1 MHVQIFRNADGGW
14 HLFKFLPWNS
24 NNKYRFDVFLMWQVT
39 VATSV
44 KTGHLFCFTSY
55 SKNESYEKKKE
66 KNACSDIH
74 STKCSGGH
82 GNFVKM
88 IKNAGIYYLF
98 ICLFVCLFLFFFIY
112 SFNFILF

>member
-1 MHVQIFRNADGGW
+1 MFRYSEMLTVAGIYLNFY
-14 HLFKFLPWNS
+14 HEIQTINIVLMF
-24 NNKYRFDVFLMWQVT
+24 FLMWQVT

-88 IKNAGIYYLF
+88 IKNAGGGIYYLF
-98 ICLFVCLFLFFFIY
+98 ICLFVYFFFY
-112 SFNFILF
+112 LFI